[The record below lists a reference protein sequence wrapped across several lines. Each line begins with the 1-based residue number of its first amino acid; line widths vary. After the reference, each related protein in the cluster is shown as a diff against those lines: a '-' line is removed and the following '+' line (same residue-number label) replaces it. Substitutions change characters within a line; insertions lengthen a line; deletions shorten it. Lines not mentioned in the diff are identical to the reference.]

1 VLRRVSG
8 SSAPGPR
15 RVSGG
20 VPHITERGP
29 VRSDTLQVMSVS
41 TVFDILLVAV
51 ALLVT
56 WFAAFVVLRLFKG

>member
-1 VLRRVSG
+1 ML
-8 SSAPGPR
+8 R

-29 VRSDTLQVMSVS
+29 VRSDTLRVMSVS